1 MTLFQDPNTTCSNF
15 QTPLHWA
22 SMIGHLDICKFLC
35 EYGANKDAQNY
46 NGMTPL
52 MLAVSSNHDQL
63 GKFTTVSH
71 WKLVYDSLLVQYFVT
86 EKVNM
91 HLTNKRGD
99 TVLHVA
105 AKRGHVNM
113 MLLLIQN
120 GADMKRK
127 NYSGQLPEVSALTSK
142 IQLSG
147 RQLEVH
153 LHLSMTMIILVDD
166 NYFRIRT
173 SMSSR
178 HITVHA

>member
-1 MTLFQDPNTTCSNF
+1 
-15 QTPLHWA
+15 
-22 SMIGHLDICKFLC
+22 
-35 EYGANKDAQNY
+35 
-46 NGMTPL
+46 
-52 MLAVSSNHDQL
+52 
-63 GKFTTVSH
+63 
-71 WKLVYDSLLVQYFVT
+71 
-86 EKVNM
+86 M

-153 LHLSMTMIILVDD
+153 LHLSMTMIIFVDD
-166 NYFRIRT
+166 NYCRIRT

-178 HITVHA
+178 HIMVHVQCAITSTACQT